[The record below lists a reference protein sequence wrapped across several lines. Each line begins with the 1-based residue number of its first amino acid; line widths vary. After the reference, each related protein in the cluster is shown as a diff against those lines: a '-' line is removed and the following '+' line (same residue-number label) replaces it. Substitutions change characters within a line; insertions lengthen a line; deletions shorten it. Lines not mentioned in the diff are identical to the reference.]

1 LKTNHLATL
10 ISAEF
15 QSSQK
20 RKTRVKGKT
29 RSCIGFV
36 IERKLQTAR
45 IEEQISK
52 VETVVGKQGDQIG
65 PIFAQSAIV

>member
-1 LKTNHLATL
+1 
-10 ISAEF
+10 
-15 QSSQK
+15 
-20 RKTRVKGKT
+20 
-29 RSCIGFV
+29 V